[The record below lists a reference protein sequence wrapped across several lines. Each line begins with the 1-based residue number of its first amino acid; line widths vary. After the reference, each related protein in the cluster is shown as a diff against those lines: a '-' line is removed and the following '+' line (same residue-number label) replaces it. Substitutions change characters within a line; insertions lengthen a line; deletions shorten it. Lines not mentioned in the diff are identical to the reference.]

1 MKFVNPFRK
10 AFFREQIRIFNFF
23 ARVQL
28 FHGLSYEEI
37 AEFLPY
43 LHVRSYQKNE
53 AIFFRNDPNQA
64 LYIIKSG
71 TVELSLDVK
80 DDFETLA
87 FAQKYVS
94 IGNNALLEGR
104 KRHYNAVAY
113 TENCELY
120 VIPQVNLLEIF
131 ERHLSIKPRCLLP
144 WPKSTTAI
152 PLICLKPIRIISAF
166 STLAK
171 PIWFLFSLLFAK
183 KKAFELSV
191 FI

>member
-10 AFFREQIRIFNFF
+10 AFSREQIRIFNFF

-28 FHGLSYEEI
+28 FHSLSYEEM

-53 AIFFRNDPNQA
+53 AVFFRNDPNQA

-71 TVELSLDVK
+71 TIELSLDVK

-87 FAQKYVS
+87 FAEKYVS

-104 KRHYNAVAY
+104 KRHYNAIAY
-113 TENCELY
+113 TESCELY

-131 ERHLSIKPRCLLP
+131 DRHLSIKAKML
-144 WPKSTTAI
+144 TALAEI
-152 PLICLKPIRIISAF
+152 NDSNTAHLFKAYQNNFGFFDLGQAYMVSFQPLIREEEGL
-166 STLAK
+166 
-171 PIWFLFSLLFAK
+171 
-183 KKAFELSV
+183 
-191 FI
+191 